1 MFAHTK
7 SPTSHNVTTQLVKF
21 SILLMCIGLC
31 ASIHAQ
37 NLKGSQTLSVGSA
50 RVAREVPRDP
60 SSYAASRQDVPSQL
74 GAGDQITITVFGQ
87 PDMSAEVTVGE
98 NGTITVPLVGTLNV
112 LNLTSVQLQ
121 TLIANRLKEGGYLQ
135 EPGVSVQ
142 VRQVRS
148 QMISVLGEVQR
159 PGRFPLTGR
168 MTALEAIAGAGG
180 LTERAERAVLLLRRP
195 AGSKNLLD
203 DRQEISI
210 RFDDPS
216 GKRLGTLDAALQNED
231 VVFVGR
237 YKQFFV
243 HGEVRRAGAFPM
255 EVGMTVMKALALSG
269 GVSERGSMNRIKV
282 FRRDER
288 DVLQEI
294 KADQFMMIQPED
306 VIYVDERLF

>member
-1 MFAHTK
+1 MFVHTK
-7 SPTSHNVTTQLVKF
+7 SPTAPNMITQLAKI
-21 SILLMCIGLC
+21 SIVLLAIGLWV
-31 ASIHAQ
+31 SVQAQ
-37 NLKGSQTLSVGSA
+37 NLKGSQSLSVGSA
-50 RVAREVPRDP
+50 RVAREVPRD
-60 SSYAASRQDVPSQL
+60 ASADAVAPADAPSQL

-98 NGTITVPLVGTLNV
+98 NGTVTVPLIGSLNV

-121 TLIANRLKEGGYLQ
+121 TLVAKRLKDGGYLQ

-159 PGRFPLTGR
+159 PGRFPLIGR

-216 GKRLGTLDAALQNED
+216 GKRLGRLDAALQNED

-255 EVGMTVMKALALSG
+255 EAGMTVMKALALSG
-269 GVSERGSMNRIKV
+269 GVSDRGSVNRIKV
-282 FRRDER
+282 FRRDPH

-294 KADQFMMIQPED
+294 KADQFMTIQAED